1 MRPAT
6 ITPLGGISNDQL
18 SWQEQGRWEGRNE
31 GINIGRQQGLT
42 EGYNEGYANGY
53 NQGYS
58 TGSQEAHV
66 AGYNEAI
73 DEANAAI
80 ERLQAQHVIYQQDV
94 ARNYQA
100 YETERDQLKQLAAKQ
115 AAQIQAFQEHLVK
128 QQQVVA
134 HQHQQKIDSLVATHQ
149 RLTQESATLQ
159 EQCSRLTQR
168 IQSLLKERAELDETV
183 ENLTLAKDA
192 NRLKYQE
199 QLAHFNKTLT
209 FVNSILGAVKSTL
222 ESNPDLED
230 SFSKLFEDEYKKS
243 VDFRILV
250 DDIETAPHE
259 GKNFALLLPQ
269 TNEFIHAMLK
279 IACRDQLPKND

>member
-1 MRPAT
+1 MRSAA

-58 TGSQEAHV
+58 TGSHEAHV

-73 DEANAAI
+73 DEANLAI
-80 ERLQAQHVIYQQDV
+80 ERLQAQHTAHQQEV

-100 YETERDQLKQLAAKQ
+100 YETERDQLRQLADNQ
-115 AAQIQAFQEHLVK
+115 ATHIQALQEHLVK
-128 QQQVVA
+128 REQVA
-134 HQHQQKIDSLVATHQ
+134 HQHQQKIDNLVATHQ
-149 RLTQESATLQ
+149 RLTQESAALQ
-159 EQCSRLTQR
+159 EQCSTLTLR
-168 IQSLLKERAELDETV
+168 IQSLHQERAELDETV

-199 QLAHFNKTLT
+199 QLAHYNKTLT

-222 ESNPDLED
+222 ELNPELEG
-230 SFSKLFEDEYKKS
+230 SFSKLFADEYKKS
-243 VDFRILV
+243 VDFRISV
-250 DDIETAPHE
+250 DDIKTAPHE
-259 GKNFALLLPQ
+259 DSDFALLLPQ
-269 TNEFIHAMLK
+269 THEFILAMLK
-279 IACRDQLPKND
+279 VESRNEL

>member
-1 MRPAT
+1 MRPAA

-42 EGYNEGYANGY
+42 EGYSEGYANGY

-80 ERLQAQHVIYQQDV
+80 ERLQAQHVIYQQEV
-94 ARNYQA
+94 ARNYLA
-100 YETERDQLKQLAAKQ
+100 YEAERDQLRQLAVNQ
-115 AAQIQAFQEHLVK
+115 ATLIRELEGRLVQREHAAH
-128 QQQVVA
+128 QQQI
-134 HQHQQKIDSLVATHQ
+134 KIDDLNTAHKH
-149 RLTQESATLQ
+149 LAQENATLQ
-159 EQCSRLTQR
+159 QEASTFAQR
-168 IQSLLKERAELDETV
+168 INSLLLEKAELSGIV

-192 NRLKYQE
+192 NRLKFQE
-199 QLAHFNKTLT
+199 QLAHYNKTLT
-209 FVNSILGAVKSTL
+209 FVNAIQGTVASLL
-222 ESNPDLED
+222 EQHPASENL
-230 SFSKLFEDEYKKS
+230 FSKLFVDEYKKS

-250 DDIETAPHE
+250 DDIKAAPNE
-259 GKNFALLLPQ
+259 DKDFALLLPHAHK
-269 TNEFIHAMLK
+269 FILTMLEVE
-279 IACRDQLPKND
+279 RRNGLSQRE

>member
-1 MRPAT
+1 MRPAA

-18 SWQEQGRWEGRNE
+18 SWQEQGRWEGRND

-73 DEANAAI
+73 DEANLAI
-80 ERLQAQHVIYQQDV
+80 ERLQAQHTAYQHEV

-100 YETERDQLKQLAAKQ
+100 YEAESDQLRQLADSQ
-115 AAQIQAFQEHLVK
+115 ATHIQALKDRLV
-128 QQQVVA
+128 
-134 HQHQQKIDSLVATHQ
+134 QHEQSALHYRTKIDNLLATHQ
-149 RLTQESATLQ
+149 RLTQEGATLQ
-159 EQCSRLTQR
+159 EKCSRLTQR
-168 IQSLLKERAELDETV
+168 IQSLHQERVELDETV
-183 ENLTLAKDA
+183 ESLTRAKDA

-209 FVNSILGAVKSTL
+209 FVNSILGSVKSTL
-222 ESNPDLED
+222 ELNPELEG
-230 SFSKLFEDEYKKS
+230 SFSKLFADEYKKS
-243 VDFRILV
+243 VNFRILV
-250 DDIETAPHE
+250 DDLKTAPHE
-259 GKNFALLLPQ
+259 DSDFALLLPQ
-269 TNEFIHAMLK
+269 THEFILAMLK
-279 IACRDQLPKND
+279 VECRNEL

>member
-1 MRPAT
+1 MRPAA

-42 EGYNEGYANGY
+42 DGYNEGYANGY

-80 ERLQAQHVIYQQDV
+80 ERLQAQHVIYQQEA

-100 YETERDQLKQLAAKQ
+100 YETERDQLRLLAVNQ
-115 AAQIQAFQEHLVK
+115 AAQIRALEEQLV
-128 QQQVVA
+128 QRDQSA
-134 HQHQQKIDSLVATHQ
+134 LHSRTKIDNLLATHQ
-149 RLTQESATLQ
+149 RLTQESAALQ
-159 EQCSRLTQR
+159 EQCSTLTLR
-168 IQSLLKERAELDETV
+168 IQSLLQERSDLDETV
-183 ENLTLAKDA
+183 ECLTLAKDA

-199 QLAHFNKTLT
+199 QLAHYNKTLT

-222 ESNPDLED
+222 KLNPELEG
-230 SFSKLFEDEYKKS
+230 SFSKLFADEYKKS
-243 VDFRILV
+243 VNFRILV
-250 DDIETAPHE
+250 DDLKTAPHE
-259 GKNFALLLPQ
+259 DSDFALLLPQ
-269 TNEFIHAMLK
+269 THEFILAMLK
-279 IACRDQLPKND
+279 VECRNEL

>member
-1 MRPAT
+1 MRPAA

-80 ERLQAQHVIYQQDV
+80 ERLQAQHVIYQQEV

-100 YETERDQLKQLAAKQ
+100 YETELDQLRQLADNQ
-115 AAQIQAFQEHLVK
+115 ATHIQALEERLV
-128 QQQVVA
+128 
-134 HQHQQKIDSLVATHQ
+134 QH
-149 RLTQESATLQ
+149 
-159 EQCSRLTQR
+159 
-168 IQSLLKERAELDETV
+168 EL
-183 ENLTLAKDA
+183 
-192 NRLKYQE
+192 
-199 QLAHFNKTLT
+199 
-209 FVNSILGAVKSTL
+209 
-222 ESNPDLED
+222 PDQ
-230 SFSKLFEDEYKKS
+230 
-243 VDFRILV
+243 
-250 DDIETAPHE
+250 
-259 GKNFALLLPQ
+259 N
-269 TNEFIHAMLK
+269 
-279 IACRDQLPKND
+279 

>member
-1 MRPAT
+1 MRSAA

-80 ERLQAQHVIYQQDV
+80 ERLQAQHVIYQQEV
-94 ARNYQA
+94 AERYQA
-100 YETERDQLKQLAAKQ
+100 YESERDKLKQLALNQ
-115 AAQIQAFQEHLVK
+115 AAQIRALEEQLAQRDQSALHSR
-128 QQQVVA
+128 A
-134 HQHQQKIDSLVATHQ
+134 KIDNLFATHQ
-149 RLTQESATLQ
+149 RPTQESAALQ
-159 EQCSRLTQR
+159 EQCSILTLR
-168 IQSLLKERAELDETV
+168 IQSLLQERSDLDETL

-199 QLAHFNKTLT
+199 QLAHYNKTLT
-209 FVNSILGAVKSTL
+209 FVNSIMGAVKPTL
-222 ESNPDLED
+222 ESNPELEG
-230 SFSKLFEDEYKKS
+230 SFSKLFAGEYKQS
-243 VDFRILV
+243 VDFRISV

-259 GKNFALLLPQ
+259 DKNFALLLPQ
-269 TNEFIHAMLK
+269 THEFIHAMLK
-279 IACRDQLPKND
+279 IAQCDELPKND

>member
-1 MRPAT
+1 MRPAA

-42 EGYNEGYANGY
+42 EGYSEGYANGY

-80 ERLQAQHVIYQQDV
+80 ERLQAQHVIYQQEV
-94 ARNYQA
+94 ARNYLA
-100 YETERDQLKQLAAKQ
+100 YEAERDQLRQLADNQ
-115 AAQIQAFQEHLVK
+115 ATHIQALKDRLV
-128 QQQVVA
+128 
-134 HQHQQKIDSLVATHQ
+134 QHEQSALHYRTQIDNLLATHQ
-149 RLTQESATLQ
+149 RLTQEGATLQ

-168 IQSLLKERAELDETV
+168 IQSLQQERVELDETV
-183 ENLTLAKDA
+183 ENLTLTKDA

-209 FVNSILGAVKSTL
+209 FVNSILGSIKSTL
-222 ESNPDLED
+222 KLNPELKD
-230 SFSKLFEDEYKKS
+230 SFRKLFADEYKKS

-250 DDIETAPHE
+250 DDIETAPHDD
-259 GKNFALLLPQ
+259 KSFALLMPQ

-279 IACRDQLPKND
+279 NEPGNGLSTND